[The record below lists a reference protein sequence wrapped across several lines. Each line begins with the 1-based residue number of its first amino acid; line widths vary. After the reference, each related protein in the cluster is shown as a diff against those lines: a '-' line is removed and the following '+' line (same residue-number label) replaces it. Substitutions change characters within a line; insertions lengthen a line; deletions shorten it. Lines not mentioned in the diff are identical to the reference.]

1 MRLERLLAVVML
13 VTVMA
18 MAGCATSNGGGF
30 STRKINDQDAARI
43 HTELGQQ
50 YLERGHLK
58 QALETLKKA
67 LQFDD
72 DYAPA
77 HTVIATIYAR
87 IGENEQAERHYRKA
101 EELKPKNGDT
111 NNNLGVFLCRIG
123 KVDQALPYFEK
134 AVHDPFY
141 NTKDVALAN
150 AGRCLLK
157 KKDYS
162 AAEREYRRALA
173 INPVNA
179 DALFQLAS
187 VLYTEGK
194 AFQARAFVQRFD
206 ALGHATAASLLL
218 GYKIETR
225 LGNSEGAQNYEK
237 RLFAKFPDSDQ
248 ARSMHSQTSQ

>member
-1 MRLERLLAVVML
+1 MRLDRWLALGVL
-13 VTVMA
+13 VAVLGL
-18 MAGCATSNGGGF
+18 AGCASSNGAF
-30 STRKINDQDAARI
+30 STRKVNDKDAARI

-50 YLERGHLK
+50 YLQRGHLK
-58 QALETLKKA
+58 EALDTLKKA
-67 LQFDD
+67 LKFDD

-87 IGENEQAERHYRKA
+87 IGENDQAERNYRRA
-101 EELKPKNGDT
+101 VELKPKNGDT

-123 KVDQALPYFEK
+123 KVDQALPYFET

-141 NTKDVALAN
+141 DTKDVALAN

-157 KKDYS
+157 KNDYP

-173 INPVNA
+173 VNPVNA
-179 DALFQLAS
+179 DALYQLAS

-206 ALGHATAASLLL
+206 ALGHPSAASLLL

-225 LGNSEGAQNYEK
+225 LGDAEGARNYEK
-237 RLFAKFPDSDQ
+237 RLLAKFPDSDQ
-248 ARSMHSQTSQ
+248 ARSMHPEASQ

>member
-1 MRLERLLAVVML
+1 MRLERSLSAVALVAMLAL
-13 VTVMA
+13 
-18 MAGCATSNGGGF
+18 AGCATSNGAF
-30 STRKINDQDAARI
+30 STRKVNNQDAARI

-50 YLERGHLK
+50 YLERGQLK
-58 QALETLKKA
+58 KALDTLKKA

-87 IGENEQAERHYRKA
+87 INENDQAERHYRRA
-101 EELKPKNGDT
+101 VELKPKNGDT
-111 NNNLGVFLCRIG
+111 NNNLGAFLCRIG
-123 KVDQALPYFEK
+123 KVDQALPYFET
-134 AVHDPFY
+134 AVRDPFY

-157 KKDYS
+157 KKDYA
-162 AAEREYRRALA
+162 AAERDYRRALA

-187 VLYTEGK
+187 VLYIEGK
-194 AFQARAFVQRFD
+194 AFQASAFVQRFD
-206 ALGHATAASLLL
+206 ALGHVTAASLLL

-225 LGNSEGAQNYEK
+225 LGNSEGARNYEK
-237 RLFAKFPDSDQ
+237 RLLAKFPDSDQ
-248 ARSMHSQTSQ
+248 ARSMHSEATP

>member
-1 MRLERLLAVVML
+1 MRLDRLLAVVMF
-13 VTVMA
+13 VA
-18 MAGCATSNGGGF
+18 MLALAGCATSNGGF
-30 STRKINDQDAARI
+30 STRKVNDHDAARI

-50 YLERGHLK
+50 YLERGDLK
-58 QALETLKKA
+58 QALETLHKA

-87 IGENEQAERHYRKA
+87 IGENELAERHYRRA

-134 AVHDPFY
+134 AVRDPFY

-157 KKDYS
+157 KNDYS

-179 DALFQLAS
+179 DALIQLAS

-194 AFQARAFVQRFD
+194 AFQASAFVQRFD

-225 LGNSEGAQNYEK
+225 LGNAEGARNYKK
-237 RLFAKFPDSDQ
+237 RLLAKFPDSDQ
-248 ARSMHSQTSQ
+248 ARSMHSEASP